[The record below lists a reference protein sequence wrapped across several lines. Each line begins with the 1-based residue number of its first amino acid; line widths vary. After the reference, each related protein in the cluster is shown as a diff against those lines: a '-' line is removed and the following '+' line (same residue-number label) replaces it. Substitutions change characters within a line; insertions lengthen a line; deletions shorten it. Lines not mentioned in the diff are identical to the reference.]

1 MADIEAEVMI
11 EGVCYTF
18 EARHKED
25 GYEIYYYDCSDVV
38 FMRNVDI
45 VVVALDAAHRKGMN

>member
-1 MADIEAEVMI
+1 MI